1 MTRFT
6 RSWKLPA
13 VWGATILAAL
23 SIGYFGA
30 SMRSGATHEHDAPA
44 QGMETDAAE
53 ATTWT
58 CSMHPQIQMPESGQ
72 CPICGMDLIP
82 IETSAGG
89 ADDGPRTLTLS
100 PGARAIAEV
109 QTVAA
114 VRRPVAKSLRLLGTV
129 EVAEPRVR
137 EITAWVPGRVEK
149 LYVDFEG
156 ASVRRGDR
164 LYELYSPEAYS
175 AQEALIQAGR
185 ASARTGSASS
195 AVDAARERLRL
206 WGLTDAQISSI
217 EKSGT
222 PMTSITIVAPVSG
235 TITHRAVSEGSTFKE
250 GQHLFSITDLSQLWL
265 QLDAYESDLPWLRT
279 GQDVLFE
286 TGAFPGETFE
296 GSIEFIDPTL
306 AMKTRTAKVRVAVK
320 NEDGRL
326 KPGLFARATI
336 RAPWTGDEGA
346 GDPLVIPATA
356 PLVTGKRAVVY
367 VEEEPGRYAGREVV
381 LGTRAGDMQV
391 VRSGL
396 REGERVVTNGAFK
409 IDSALQIQAKT
420 SMMSAGSTDHGTI
433 SAIFRKS
440 AGGALGHYL
449 AVSTAL
455 SVDDLGSAKKAATA
469 LAQELQAID
478 PSVLARTARSEWEA
492 LSMQAAR
499 AAHALEGAADLAAA
513 RGAFLPMSNAMI
525 PITETFRPEYAKTV
539 SIFHCPMADHNKG
552 ADWLQ
557 TGSQTENP
565 YFGSAMYRC
574 GSLTKVVLSR
584 DAAASESQAAQ

>member
-6 RSWKLPA
+6 SSWKLPA

-23 SIGYFGA
+23 LIGYFGA
-30 SMRSGATHEHDAPA
+30 SMRSGGTHEHDAMS

-53 ATTWT
+53 ATIWT
-58 CSMHPQIQMPESGQ
+58 CAMHPQIQLPEPGS
-72 CPICGMDLIP
+72 CPICGMNLIP
-82 IETSAGG
+82 LETSGG
-89 ADDGPRTLTLS
+89 GDDGPRTLTLS
-100 PGARAIAEV
+100 AGARAIAEV
-109 QTVAA
+109 QTAVA
-114 VRRPVAKSLRLLGTV
+114 VRKPVAKSLRLLGTL

-164 LYELYSPEAYS
+164 LYELYSPEVYS
-175 AQEALIQAGR
+175 AQEALIQTLR
-185 ASARTGSASS
+185 ASERTGAASP

-206 WGLTDAQISSI
+206 WGLTDGQISSI

-222 PMTSITIVAPVSG
+222 PMTRITIVAPVSG
-235 TITHRAVSEGSTFKE
+235 TITHRAVSEGSTFKG

-279 GQDVLFE
+279 GHDVLFE

-306 AMKTRTAKVRVAVK
+306 NTKTRTANVRVAVK
-320 NEDGRL
+320 NGDGRL

-336 RAPWTGDEGA
+336 RAPWRGGA
-346 GDPLVIPATA
+346 GEGDPLVIPATA

-367 VEEEPGRYAGREVV
+367 IEEEPGRYTGREVV

-391 VRSGL
+391 VQSGL

-420 SMMSAGSTDHGTI
+420 SMMSAASMDHGTT

-440 AGGALGHYL
+440 VGGALGHYL
-449 AVSTAL
+449 AASTAL
-455 SVDDLGSAKKAATA
+455 SVDDLAAARKAANA
-469 LAQELQAID
+469 LAHELHAID
-478 PSVLARTARSEWEA
+478 PLSLARSARSEWVA
-492 LSMQAAR
+492 LSMEAAG
-499 AAHALEGAADLAAA
+499 AAHALESAADLAAA
-513 RGAFLPMSNAMI
+513 RTAFLAMSNAMI
-525 PITETFRPEYAKTV
+525 PITEMFHPEYAQTV
-539 SIFHCPMADHNKG
+539 SIFHCSMADHNKG

-565 YFGSAMYRC
+565 YFGSEMYRC
-574 GSLTKVVLSR
+574 GSQTKVVLSP
-584 DAAASESQAAQ
+584 DSATSGS